1 MTYRTTLFTLL
12 AAAFPAAAVDF
23 KKDIQP
29 ILEEHCYECHSE
41 LKGKRKGGFVFDDL
55 ETFKLDIADN
65 DVAQIRPGNP
75 AGSHFLEVLVN
86 DGKNHMP
93 PKGQLSTGEIKNIT
107 DWIVEGASFEKNDG
121 SKPMVAVAAPK
132 KDLPPIMSWTNAEG
146 KTIKAGFVRLDGEN
160 VVLRM
165 PANGQEVPYPLA
177 KLSDE
182 SQKLARDCAA
192 P

>member
-1 MTYRTTLFTLL
+1 
-12 AAAFPAAAVDF
+12 
-23 KKDIQP
+23 
-29 ILEEHCYECHSE
+29 
-41 LKGKRKGGFVFDDL
+41 
-55 ETFKLDIADN
+55 
-65 DVAQIRPGNP
+65 
-75 AGSHFLEVLVN
+75 
-86 DGKNHMP
+86 
-93 PKGQLSTGEIKNIT
+93 
-107 DWIVEGASFEKNDG
+107 
-121 SKPMVAVAAPK
+121 MVAVAAPK